1 MDYNKDSGNGEHWG
15 CQHEDYCLH
24 KDFNGGISQCLW
36 NEVTLNGE
44 DLSYMLDE
52 TTPAKACGGL
62 AYHVDHDANM
72 NKEPEE
78 WRGTCLQFKR
88 RRLQFDTQFEDSPF
102 CEEEITPVFLKSN
115 ETKESLE
122 EVFPQASQWDSGYQ
136 DTSASSYNGLDQS
149 SEWWIGDCFND
160 SEMQFSPN
168 DMNHPGASDIQIH
181 ISDFC
186 NDPPEFEAK
195 VVQKCVTRTPRKSFV
210 PRFSFLPCCS
220 RPLSLGF
227 YGRSIRGCLLFRQ
240 VKACCSY
247 GKAPVLD
254 MCIQNWEFVFN
265 IEWKHRLSGFE

>member
-15 CQHEDYCLH
+15 CQHEDYCLQ

-78 WRGTCLQFKR
+78 WRGTCSQFKR

-115 ETKESLE
+115 
-122 EVFPQASQWDSGYQ
+122 VCAAY
-136 DTSASSYNGLDQS
+136 
-149 SEWWIGDCFND
+149 
-160 SEMQFSPN
+160 
-168 DMNHPGASDIQIH
+168 
-181 ISDFC
+181 
-186 NDPPEFEAK
+186 
-195 VVQKCVTRTPRKSFV
+195 
-210 PRFSFLPCCS
+210 
-220 RPLSLGF
+220 LSTH
-227 YGRSIRGCLLFRQ
+227 
-240 VKACCSY
+240 A
-247 GKAPVLD
+247 
-254 MCIQNWEFVFN
+254 
-265 IEWKHRLSGFE
+265 